1 MNLIKRN
8 GSSLNSL
15 PGLFDDFFNRDL
27 FDWRQSNY
35 SVSGTT
41 LPAVNIIE
49 TNDGFEVEMA
59 APGMKKE
66 DFKIELENNVL
77 NISSEKR
84 NELKDENEKY
94 SRKEFS
100 YESFQRS
107 FTLSKEVVDAEK
119 INAKYQDGVLRL
131 MIPKKEEAKQKPA
144 RLIKIS

>member
-1 MNLIKRN
+1 MKRN

-15 PGLFDDFFNRDL
+15 PALFDDFFNRDL

-35 SVSGTT
+35 SVSGTS

-66 DFKIELENNVL
+66 DFKIELENNIL
-77 NISSEKR
+77 SISSEKR
-84 NELKDENEKY
+84 NEVKDENEKY

-107 FTLSKEVVDAEK
+107 FNLSKDVVDAEK

-131 MIPKKEEAKQKPA
+131 LIPKKEEAKQKPA